1 MRFQIARHLGRL
13 KRESARARGAF
24 RGAVNATALARAGF
38 RAPTPDAL
46 PPEFS
51 PTDYLHFLLYIDA
64 EIEHGLMVQYLYA
77 AYSLGGPQVPEEHRP
92 MIQGWRE
99 VILGIAKEEMGHLL
113 SVQNILRLTG
123 GPLDFG
129 RDDFPWTTP
138 FYPFPFSLEP
148 LTLRSLAAY
157 VYAESP
163 VDWSGPE
170 ADEVKKLVHEI
181 ASEPHQ
187 VSALFEEMIRLMKD
201 PDFIPDE
208 VFQTETWPYQA
219 NWDEWG
225 RGYQGGRRGD
235 STGANPRGA
244 PDVLVIPVASRDN
257 AVASLSQIAEQG
269 EDTSTADP
277 SKLSHFARFLQIYHE
292 MKKLEPVCQ
301 RDGWSPAR
309 NVASN
314 PYIPEEDGSTP
325 DHTES
330 YGRQCDAITNPEAR
344 SWAHLFNVRYR
355 MLLTYL
361 SHSFELSAGEG
372 ASGPRCPRATVI
384 NATFGEM
391 YNLRAIAGVLTQTPL
406 ADTPPAAAGK
416 TAGPPFQM
424 PYTLRRP
431 MGEANRWRLH
441 KQLVLASRALITE
454 LLRISPPPRHHYL
467 HSLREADDALLGVI
481 DHILR
486 GYALTTL

>member
-1 MRFQIARHLGRL
+1 MRFQMARHLGRL
-13 KRESARARGAF
+13 KRESARARAAF

-51 PTDYLHFLLYIDA
+51 PTDYVHFLLYIDA

-99 VILGIAKEEMGHLL
+99 IILGIAKEEMGHLL

-129 RDDFPWTTP
+129 RDDFPWSTP

-170 ADEVKKLVHEI
+170 ADEVKKLVHEV

-208 VFQTETWPYQA
+208 VFQPETWPYQA

-235 STGANPRGA
+235 STGANPRA
-244 PDVLVIPVASRDN
+244 RPTSSSSPSPPATTRSPASRR
-257 AVASLSQIAEQG
+257 S
-269 EDTSTADP
+269 P
-277 SKLSHFARFLQIYHE
+277 SRARTPRRPTPPSLSHFARFLQIYRE

-314 PYIPEEDGSTP
+314 PYIPEEDGATP

-330 YGRQCDAITNPEAR
+330 CGRPCDAITNPEAR
-344 SWAHLFNVRYR
+344 TL
-355 MLLTYL
+355 
-361 SHSFELSAGEG
+361 G
-372 ASGPRCPRATVI
+372 APVQRPLPDAPDVPV
-384 NATFGEM
+384 AQ
-391 YNLRAIAGVLTQTPL
+391 LRAVGRRGRERAEVPAGDGHQRDLRRDVQPAGHRRRADADAAHRHARGRRGEDRRPAVPDAVHAAPADGRGQPLAPAQATAAGV
-406 ADTPPAAAGK
+406 AHAHHGAAPA
-416 TAGPPFQM
+416 
-424 PYTLRRP
+424 
-431 MGEANRWRLH
+431 
-441 KQLVLASRALITE
+441 
-454 LLRISPPPRHHYL
+454 
-467 HSLREADDALLGVI
+467 
-481 DHILR
+481 
-486 GYALTTL
+486 